1 MAHYVIGD
9 IQGCHQALVQLLEQ
23 IGFSPSRDKVWFA
36 GDLVNR
42 GPDSL
47 ASVRFIYQLG
57 SAADSV
63 LGNHDF
69 HLLAACN
76 GLAKAKPLDKIDRF
90 LNASDGQQLLQ
101 WLRHRPM
108 LLESPA
114 HRTVVTHAGI
124 PPCWDLQQTRALA
137 REVETALQSDNYL
150 SLLARLYGN
159 KPDQWNP
166 ELQGNAR
173 LRCIIN
179 YLTRMRLCTRAGKL
193 EFAHKEGLNV
203 PLPGGFAAWFDWPHK
218 EWEGNTLCFGHWST
232 VEQERIPPGLY
243 ALDTGCV
250 WGGQLTALELGS
262 NTLFHL
268 PCAWGG
274 APRAPAQT

>member
-166 ELQGNAR
+166 ELQGNASLCAAFADIR
-173 LRCIIN
+173 ESRRDSAVRSRLVGPGLPRARLASLLSRYQGRLAGAGDSPRSFAGKSSAPDMHLRCT
-179 YLTRMRLCTRAGKL
+179 YLLSR
-193 EFAHKEGLNV
+193 
-203 PLPGGFAAWFDWPHK
+203 GG
-218 EWEGNTLCFGHWST
+218 GR
-232 VEQERIPPGLY
+232 VVY
-243 ALDTGCV
+243 
-250 WGGQLTALELGS
+250 
-262 NTLFHL
+262 
-268 PCAWGG
+268 
-274 APRAPAQT
+274 